1 MKRCW
6 KLVGLLAV
14 AFWANSAQAQPTLDV
29 LWQRS
34 GYYSN
39 VSNLVFSPT
48 GALIAFTRA
57 NTISLYQVTTRQ
69 VVREFTSPSGSS
81 FSQIAFCADGAAI
94 GATTGTDVVLFNVS
108 DGSVLWTIALPND
121 ASLSIAFSPDNR
133 YVAVGS
139 ALRNRVYLLRRSDGT
154 IVHEWA
160 RHTGA
165 VGSVHFSP
173 DGQRVV
179 SSALDGLICLWR
191 LDNFT
196 LGAEYLIGAAGSHRV
211 SALAPDGQMLAIA
224 GFDDSTVRLVD
235 INTGQT
241 TATLQVPARAVSVAF
256 TPDGQYVAACVALAH
271 RNVFVWRVSNLEQLY
286 PPYPPESPLIENT
299 RLIAFFPDGRYWV
312 EAGPNTQLPVRAF
325 STGAWVDNL
334 VPFHNETPVV
344 SFSPDSRTFYA
355 ASPRSGWVYEWD
367 SRAGHPTAPSFRELA
382 QIAVMAVSDRWLAIS
397 LYDWS
402 AVLLRD
408 RLTRA
413 PWLLIPG
420 SGDLSRAVWL
430 VGFSLDGNRLY
441 LAPWRRGIAIWRL
454 LPDGALYEGALIG
467 PSSGH
472 VELSADRR
480 YVVSY
485 RANQLRVWDT
495 LTSNIVAVRDNLPQF
510 PYGLARLVFSPDSA
524 WVAYAGYDSRTVYL
538 WHWREN
544 RALSLEI
551 PAGSMN
557 DVAFTPDSA
566 YFGVASNRGKII
578 FWRTQDAQP
587 IAEFTAP
594 GIAAGRLVFSPDAK
608 QLAIAQVDG
617 GLTMARNPFYPDFN
631 NDGQVDDADLLTVLF
646 HFGASGDRVLGD
658 ANYDGIVDGADL
670 LLVLFHFGM

>member
-14 AFWANSAQAQPTLDV
+14 ALWANGTQAQPLLDV

-48 GALIAFTRA
+48 GEFIAFTHA
-57 NTISLYQVTTRQ
+57 NTISLYQMTTRL
-69 VVREFTSPSGSS
+69 VVREFTSPSGNS
-81 FSQIAFCADGAAI
+81 FSQIAFSADGAAI
-94 GATTGTDVVLFNVS
+94 GATTGTEVVLFSAS
-108 DGSVLWTIALPND
+108 DGTVLWVSALPND
-121 ASLSIAFSPDNR
+121 TSFSIAFSPDNQ

-139 ALRNRVYLLRRSDGT
+139 ALRHRVYLLRRSDGT
-154 IVHEWA
+154 IAHEWA
-160 RHTGA
+160 RHTRAVGA
-165 VGSVHFSP
+165 VHFTP
-173 DGQRVV
+173 DSQRVV

-196 LGAEYLIGAAGSHRV
+196 LESEYLIGDAGSHRA
-211 SALAPDGQMLAIA
+211 SAIAPDGQMLAIA
-224 GFDDSTVRLVD
+224 GFDDNTVRLVD
-235 INTGQT
+235 LNTGQT

-256 TPDGQYVAACVALAH
+256 THDGQYVAACVALAH
-271 RNVFVWRVSNLEQLY
+271 HNVFVWRVSNLEQLY
-286 PPYPPESPLIENT
+286 PPYLPESPLIENT

-312 EAGPNTQLPVRAF
+312 EAGSNTQLPVRAF

-334 VPFHNETPVV
+334 VPFHNETPIV

-367 SRAGHPTAPSFRELA
+367 SRTGYPTAPSFRELA
-382 QIAVMAVSDRWLAIS
+382 RVAVMAVSERWLAIS

-408 RLTRA
+408 RLTRS

-430 VGFSLDGNRLY
+430 IDFSLDGSRLY

-454 LPDGALYEGALIG
+454 LPDGALYEGALVG
-467 PSSGH
+467 PTAGH
-472 VELSADRR
+472 VALSADRR
-480 YVVSY
+480 YTASF
-485 RANQLRVWDT
+485 RTSQLRVWDN
-495 LTSNIVAVRDNLPQF
+495 LTNSVVAVRDGMPQF
-510 PYGLARLVFSPDSA
+510 PYGLVSLVFSPDSA
-524 WVAYAGYDSRTVYL
+524 WVACAGYDNPTVYL
-538 WHWREN
+538 WNWREN
-544 RALSLEI
+544 RALSIEI
-551 PAGSMN
+551 SAGSVN
-557 DVAFTPDSA
+557 DVVFTPDSA
-566 YFGVASNRGKII
+566 YIGVASSRGRIT

-587 IAEFTAP
+587 VAQFTAP

-617 GLTMARNPFYPDFN
+617 GLTMARSPFYPDFN

-646 HFGASGDRVLGD
+646 HFGTSGDHVLGD
-658 ANYDGIVDGADL
+658 ANYDGIVDDADL
-670 LLVLFHFGM
+670 LLVLFHFGV